1 MKFADKIRLI
11 RKKNK
16 LTQEE
21 FAKSIGTSRGNLSNI
36 ELGNVSPTPML
47 ITCVSLKYNV
57 DSDWLMDDL
66 NDDLSYLNGCD
77 YPISIIMEKYDLLDD
92 PYKKFIEH
100 QITELLEIQKIYENK
115 QSQNFEYSKPF
126 PDIPD
131 TLEECLEKYPPT
143 DPDPEDGPDSNIS

>member
-57 DSDWLMDDL
+57 DSAWLEDDS

-77 YPISIIMEKYDLLDD
+77 YPVSLIMEKYDLLDD
-92 PYKKFIEH
+92 KYKKFIEH
-100 QITELLEIQKIYENK
+100 QIIELLEIQEADNT
-115 QSQNFEYSKPF
+115 SLS
-126 PDIPD
+126 DIPI
-131 TLEECLEKYPPT
+131 TLEEGEEKFGSGNKEKLP
-143 DPDPEDGPDSNIS
+143 NIG